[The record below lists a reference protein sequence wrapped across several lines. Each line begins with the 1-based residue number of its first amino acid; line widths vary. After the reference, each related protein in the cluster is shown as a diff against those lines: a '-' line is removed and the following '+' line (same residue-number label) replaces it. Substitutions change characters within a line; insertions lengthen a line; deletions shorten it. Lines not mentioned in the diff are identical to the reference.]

1 MSTIIIGATLNRA
14 VGDTNIYIVL
24 SKTFV
29 LITGGGMKGAG
40 ISDILVNYG

>member
-29 LITGGGMKGAG
+29 LITGGGDER
-40 ISDILVNYG
+40 SRDIRYFS